1 MRGLTPFIEDVPE
14 IAIQEGIVHF
24 YIGEHHL
31 CCATLAT
38 YRKGLA
44 RANRVMAEHDARL
57 AEVLPIHGHAARSL
71 G

>member
-1 MRGLTPFIEDVPE
+1 MRNLTPFIEDVPD
-14 IAIQEGIVHF
+14 ISIQDGIVHF

-44 RANRVMAEHDARL
+44 RANRVMAEHDARI
-57 AEVLPIHGHAARSL
+57 AKVVPMRAR
-71 G
+71 GER